1 MISKTLTVAGL
12 RDAAD
17 VRGRGHSALRECRSG
32 ENRRVRF
39 GRHRLGNGPQ
49 LRAHLRTE
57 ALSHTAIRIAA
68 APLTWPD
75 ADGQLPLRP
84 SRAGSMAVR
93 WPRLRN
99 AFCSATE

>member
-1 MISKTLTVAGL
+1 MCKFSRPRPLQPSKQGKAHYRFTDHEASRVTDWERPATS
-12 RDAAD
+12 
-17 VRGRGHSALRECRSG
+17 SAS
-32 ENRRVRF
+32 EN
-39 GRHRLGNGPQ
+39 GG
-49 LRAHLRTE
+49 
-57 ALSHTAIRIAA
+57 HTAIRIAA
-68 APLTWPD
+68 APPTWPD

>member
-1 MISKTLTVAGL
+1 VCKFSRPRPLQPSKQGKAHYEFTDHEA
-12 RDAAD
+12 
-17 VRGRGHSALRECRSG
+17 S
-32 ENRRVRF
+32 RVTDWE
-39 GRHRLGNGPQ
+39 GPQ
-49 LRAHLRTE
+49 LRAHLSTE
-57 ALSHTAIRIAA
+57 AGRHTAIRIAA

-84 SRAGSMAVR
+84 SRAGSIAVR